1 MIMNDEIYGKL
12 ARVLDA
18 LPCGFPATRSG
29 VEIGILKKIFTPEE
43 ADLFCDLKLTCET
56 AEQIAKR
63 TGRPLPGLEERLLA
77 MCERGEVLSEKS
89 GPFRAF
95 KMVPWAFGYF
105 NIQNARMDFPFR
117 PLCLLPRLQ
126 PV

>member
-1 MIMNDEIYGKL
+1 MNDEIYYRL
-12 ARVLDA
+12 AEVLDT
-18 LPCGFPATRSG
+18 LPSGFPPTKSG

-43 ADLFCDLKLTCET
+43 ADLFCDLKLTYEA

-63 TGRPLPGLEERLLA
+63 TGWPLPELEDRLIA
-77 MCERGEVLSEKS
+77 MCERGEVLSEKT
-89 GPFRAF
+89 GPFRVF

-105 NIQNARMDFPFR
+105 NIQNSRMDFPFV